1 MFVGEYSHTIDEKG
15 RLAIPRKMR
24 HELAAGAVV
33 TRGVDRC
40 LFVYAKEEWMKL
52 AEKISNLPL
61 ANPKARSFARQMLAG
76 AMEVETDGQGRVL
89 VPGYLR
95 TYASL
100 KADVVV
106 AGVYNRIELWDEAAW
121 KAYQAEQSV
130 EEDIAALEI

>member
-1 MFVGEYSHTIDEKG
+1 MFVGEYSHTMDEKG

-24 HELAAGAVV
+24 HELGAGAVV

-40 LFVYAKEEWMKL
+40 LFVYTKEEWMKL

-61 ANPKARSFARQMLAG
+61 ANPKARSFARQMLGG
-76 AMEVETDGQGRVL
+76 AMEVEADGQGRIL

-95 TYASL
+95 EYAGLQSN
-100 KADVVV
+100 VVV

-121 KAYQAEQSV
+121 KSYQAEQSV
-130 EEDIAALEI
+130 EDDIATLEI